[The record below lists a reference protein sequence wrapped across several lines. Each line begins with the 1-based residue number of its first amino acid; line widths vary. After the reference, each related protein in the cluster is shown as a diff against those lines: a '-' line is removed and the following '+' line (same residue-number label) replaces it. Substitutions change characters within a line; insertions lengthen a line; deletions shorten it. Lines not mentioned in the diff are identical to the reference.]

1 MPKASTAAKR
11 NAKQREPADAS
22 RRVRVHASVK
32 SLHKVRDRRTA
43 LVAAATK
50 IFMKKGFHA
59 ATVREIGEASG
70 LTQGTIYNYV
80 RSKDDILYLVC
91 DEAITAY
98 QDAIRDALKG
108 VERHQRLQT
117 VLPVLVEVIHRHQDH
132 ILLMYQVSHS
142 LNRRA
147 LRAILA
153 KTSEFNAF
161 MARILTET
169 LGEEIAGM
177 NPVLA
182 ANILTFL
189 PAIVAVRRWDLRDKV
204 TLAEMKEGLTLFLS
218 RGFGIQA
225 EARNPLS
232 DHPNYLRASS

>member
-1 MPKASTAAKR
+1 
-11 NAKQREPADAS
+11 
-22 RRVRVHASVK
+22 
-32 SLHKVRDRRTA
+32 
-43 LVAAATK
+43 
-50 IFMKKGFHA
+50 
-59 ATVREIGEASG
+59 
-70 LTQGTIYNYV
+70 
-80 RSKDDILYLVC
+80 
-91 DEAITAY
+91 
-98 QDAIRDALKG
+98 
-108 VERHQRLQT
+108 
-117 VLPVLVEVIHRHQDH
+117 
-132 ILLMYQVSHS
+132 
-142 LNRRA
+142 
-147 LRAILA
+147 
-153 KTSEFNAF
+153 